1 MHYVITKLYTKTS
14 VKLKIVNKI
23 IAFRDKTL
31 KTITQSLHSKIE
43 LLQQH

>member
-23 IAFRDKTL
+23 IAFTDKTL
-31 KTITQSLHSKIE
+31 KIITKSLHSKIE
-43 LLQQH
+43 SLQQH